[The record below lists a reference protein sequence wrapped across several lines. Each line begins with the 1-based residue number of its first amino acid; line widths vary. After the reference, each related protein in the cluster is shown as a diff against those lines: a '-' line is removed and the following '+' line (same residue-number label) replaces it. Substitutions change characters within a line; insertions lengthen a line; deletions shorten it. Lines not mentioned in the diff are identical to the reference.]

1 MSGDLYRDAHVGLRA
16 RLGELAAHILDREA
30 EVTDAFWET
39 VPVEERERLDALRA
53 GLGLVQSD
61 VFEDLT
67 RAEGMLA
74 AYLTDLER
82 LLAGLPSLEADWS
95 ELPEDVPPPPVTDRS
110 WQTGF
115 LRADAASV
123 IARTFQWTVREY
135 DRDAAFEAE
144 GGLAWLARFRHNG
157 CPFALRATILTSA
170 NEEVGEVGMSLVT
183 SIPRALPPLVVQHET
198 LVLTVG
204 KALGLKH
211 EVHVGEPSFDG
222 LFLIQGT
229 QEAAN
234 LFLPPNVRNH
244 LLTLARF
251 DVPTLT
257 IHPPA
262 RLAMLRWRFEP
273 VAKALD
279 AAIRVLAVIRQ
290 TPPSLKFRREGG

>member
-16 RLGELAAHILDREA
+16 RLGELAAHIVDREG

-39 VPVEERERLDALRA
+39 VPVGERARLDELRA
-53 GLGLVQSD
+53 GLDLVQSD

-67 RAEGMLA
+67 RAEGMLST
-74 AYLTDLER
+74 YLAELEQR
-82 LLAGLPSLEADWS
+82 LASLPSLEADWS
-95 ELPEDVPPPPVTDRS
+95 EVPEDVPSPPVTDRS
-110 WQTGF
+110 WRAGF
-115 LRADAASV
+115 LRADAASG
-123 IARTFQWTVREY
+123 IARALRWMVREI
-135 DRDAAFEAE
+135 DREAEVEAE
-144 GGLAWLARFRHNG
+144 GGLAWLARFRHHD
-157 CPFALRATILTSA
+157 CPYALRATILTSA

-183 SIPRALPPLVVQHET
+183 SIPRALPPLVVRHET
-198 LVLTVG
+198 IVLTLG

-211 EVHVGEPSFDG
+211 EVDVGEPSFDG

-234 LFLPPNVRNH
+234 LFLSANVQNH

-257 IHPPA
+257 VDPPR

-273 VAKALD
+273 AAKALD
-279 AAIRVLAVIRQ
+279 AAMRVLAVIRH
-290 TPPSLKFRREGG
+290 TPPCLKLRRGGG